1 MKMNQILTNFK
12 SNFAFKQKINHQN
25 MIIKWSSD
33 FTMLEQIKKHNK
45 CNKEKKTPDGKI
57 KWLK

>member
-33 FTMLEQIKKHNK
+33 FTMLEQIKNITSAI
-45 CNKEKKTPDGKI
+45 KKRKLPTER
-57 KWLK
+57 